1 MTAEEDEA
9 QRKLFNAE
17 DADMDDQL
25 TDAETILFLKK
36 VIGENEIDD
45 ECLQL
50 WHGAMASLNAETDS
64 NISYDDYERSKKIML
79 AWSTSAKAIQ
89 KMLSQLPAEE
99 RAAVERMLAGDM
111 TGMLEGGVDR
121 GAEKGAA
128 V

>member
-45 ECLQL
+45 ECL
-50 WHGAMASLNAETDS
+50 
-64 NISYDDYERSKKIML
+64 
-79 AWSTSAKAIQ
+79 
-89 KMLSQLPAEE
+89 
-99 RAAVERMLAGDM
+99 
-111 TGMLEGGVDR
+111 
-121 GAEKGAA
+121 
-128 V
+128 

>member
-1 MTAEEDEA
+1 
-9 QRKLFNAE
+9 
-17 DADMDDQL
+17 MDDQL

-50 WHGAMASLNAETDS
+50 WHGAMASLNAETGT

-111 TGMLEGGVDR
+111 TGMLEGRMDN
-121 GAEKGAA
+121 EDKDAA

>member
-9 QRKLFNAE
+9 QRKLFNAA

-25 TDAETILFLKK
+25 TDEETITFLKEL
-36 VIGENEIDD
+36 IGENPIDD

-50 WHGAMASLNAETDS
+50 WYGAMASLNAETGA

-89 KMLSQLPAEE
+89 KMLSQLPASE
-99 RAAVERMLAGDM
+99 REAVEKMLAGDM
-111 TGMLEGGVDR
+111 TGMLEGRMDGGTGNNADQ
-121 GAEKGAA
+121 
-128 V
+128 

>member
-1 MTAEEDEA
+1 
-9 QRKLFNAE
+9 
-17 DADMDDQL
+17 
-25 TDAETILFLKK
+25 
-36 VIGENEIDD
+36 
-45 ECLQL
+45 
-50 WHGAMASLNAETDS
+50 MASLNAETGT

-111 TGMLEGGVDR
+111 TGMLEGR
-121 GAEKGAA
+121 MKGADEEDAA